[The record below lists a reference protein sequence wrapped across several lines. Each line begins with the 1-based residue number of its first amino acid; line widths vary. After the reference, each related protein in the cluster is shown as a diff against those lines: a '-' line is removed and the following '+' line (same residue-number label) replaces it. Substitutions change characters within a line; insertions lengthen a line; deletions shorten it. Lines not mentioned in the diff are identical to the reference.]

1 MLARPSGLTR
11 QEVSRRVQH
20 LRNPCPNLP
29 ALVADTP
36 LGSLPGLQ
44 DLRHTRIGLSELP
57 QANIAPVVVLNSN
70 NPDAVL
76 IELTVGRVMQSPGV
90 RAAHVAEMDVAS
102 FIAHLGRLGIAA
114 IRLIA
119 V

>member
-1 MLARPSGLTR
+1 M
-11 QEVSRRVQH
+11 QH

-114 IRLIA
+114 IRLMA